1 MTGNAVTTYQP
12 ENLQQLEAF
21 AERLAKSG
29 IVSQQYRGKPNDVL
43 AACLWGWETAQ
54 LTPMTALAYIDVIQG
69 RAAYKSEGLVA
80 IALRKG
86 FITDVEEEFTG
97 NPGTDEYAAVCT
109 VTKKSGKTL
118 TRKFS
123 VADAKK
129 AQLFGKENWNKYL
142 DRMLIARARGF
153 AVRDAAPHAM
163 LSYSAE
169 EARDIAEAETHR
181 GPEQAKDVTPGLS
194 PHEAAEQAQEAAAG
208 IVEFDLVD
216 EFGEHNGTFLTAKDW
231 LTRYGQLKREAG
243 ANACYVARANLSVL
257 RDLAITAKNG
267 IKARLD
273 AEIEAAEA
281 VTGEPSDALEDEL
294 EMEAAE

>member
-1 MTGNAVTTYQP
+1 MASELVSYAP
-12 ENLQQLEAF
+12 RSFEQLEAF
-21 AERLAKSG
+21 CQKITRSG
-29 IVSQQYRGKPNDVL
+29 LVPAAYRGKPDDAMVAIMHGAEHGVSPL
-43 AACLWGWETAQ
+43 AALQ
-54 LTPMTALAYIDVIQG
+54 H
-69 RAAYKSEGLVA
+69 
-80 IALRKG
+80 IALVNGKPSFYGDALPGIALGKG
-86 FITDVEEEFTG
+86 YITDLDTKWTG
-97 NPGTDEYAAVCT
+97 TEGTDEWTAVCT
-109 VTKKSGKTL
+109 VTKANGKTL
-118 TRKFS
+118 SRSFS
-123 VADAKK
+123 VAEAKK
-129 AQLFGKENWNKYL
+129 AGLWTKSGPWSQYPK
-142 DRMLIARARGF
+142 RMLGWRAIGY
-153 AVRDAAPHAM
+153 AVRDAAPSAM
-163 LSYSAE
+163 LGYTVE
-169 EARDIAEAETHR
+169 EERDIASDAHR

-194 PHEAAEQAQEAAAG
+194 PHEAVEQAQEAVAG

-267 IKARLD
+267 IKTRLD